1 MSRWLK
7 LIIGLAA
14 ALLAAWLSY
23 GPLGRGEAYVDDLE
37 QRAGAIVA
45 AAELPGIQL
54 HMRREPL
61 SRVAILCG
69 PTNDLQRDGLPRAR
83 PPLPGLTGRA
93 GLAGGISDVR
103 WQRPPPTP
111 RGDTPACIPGARAAD
126 ESGIVPLLAEWLG
139 LAAFAWLIGLGLGWV
154 FFRYR
159 PKREG
164 YL

>member
-7 LIIGLAA
+7 LMIGLAA
-14 ALLAAWLSY
+14 ALLAAWLTY
-23 GPLGRGEAYVDDLE
+23 GPLGRGEAYVNALE
-37 QRAGAIVA
+37 QRAGAIIA
-45 AAELPGIQL
+45 AAEVPGIQL

-69 PTNDLQRDGLPRAR
+69 PANDLQRNGQRS
-83 PPLPGLTGRA
+83 LPGLADRA
-93 GLAGGISDVR
+93 FLVGGISDVR
-103 WQRPPPTP
+103 WQRPARTLRERTPP
-111 RGDTPACIPGARAAD
+111 CIAGARAAD

-139 LAAFAWLIGLGLGWV
+139 LAALAWLIGLGLGWLI
-154 FFRYR
+154 FRRR

>member
-14 ALLAAWLSY
+14 ALLAAWLAY
-23 GPLGRGEAYVDDLE
+23 GPLGRGEAYVDNLE
-37 QRAGAIVA
+37 QRSGAIVA

-54 HMRREPL
+54 HMRRDPL

-69 PTNDLQRDGLPRAR
+69 PTNDLQRDGLRAM
-83 PPLPGLTGRA
+83 PGLTGRA
-93 GLAGGISDVR
+93 ALAGGVSGVR

-111 RGDTPACIPGARAAD
+111 NGRTPACIAGARAAD
-126 ESGIVPLLAEWLG
+126 EGGIVPLLAEWLG
-139 LAAFAWLIGLGLGWV
+139 LAALAWLIGLGLGWLI
-154 FFRYR
+154 FRHR
-159 PKREG
+159 KREG